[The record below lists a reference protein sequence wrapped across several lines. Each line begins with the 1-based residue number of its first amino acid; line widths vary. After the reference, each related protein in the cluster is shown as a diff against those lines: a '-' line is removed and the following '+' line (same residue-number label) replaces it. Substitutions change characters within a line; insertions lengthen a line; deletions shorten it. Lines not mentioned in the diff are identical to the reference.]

1 MVWQLFQSLFGGK
14 GAPAR
19 GAARKKLDV
28 RKRFEILRQ
37 GVAGTMS
44 KFYVARDRQLGQV
57 VGLKIADAAK
67 VAAFEARFRGLNK
80 PREGEIATQL
90 VHPFILQTYEFGWTT
105 ANEPYLVME
114 YLAGGIL
121 HSHIVANS
129 PILRERQLL
138 PYIRQS
144 AEAVAAIHE
153 MGYIHHD
160 ICPRNLM
167 FTQDLQI
174 MKLTDFGLTVPA
186 TPPFMQPGNRS
197 GTPNYM
203 APEVV
208 RRQPK
213 DQRLDIFSY
222 GVSIYEMLTAELP
235 WERGTT
241 GMAAMSHNTPPAD
254 IRRHRP
260 QIHPD
265 LAAAIHACIEPDKEK
280 RCPSMREFLARI
292 SNLQSTDL

>member
-1 MVWQLFQSLFGGK
+1 MVWHFFQSLFGGK
-14 GAPAR
+14 STVR
-19 GAARKKLDV
+19 GAARRKLDV
-28 RKRFEILRQ
+28 RKRFEILRE

-44 KFYVARDRQLGQV
+44 KFYVARDRERGQV

-67 VAAFEARFRGLNK
+67 VAAHEARFRGLHK
-80 PREGEIATQL
+80 PSEGEIATQL
-90 VHPFILQTYEFGWTT
+90 IHPFIVETYEYGWTT
-105 ANEPYLVME
+105 ADEPYLVME
-114 YLAGGIL
+114 YLSGGIL
-121 HSHIVANS
+121 HAHIVSNS
-129 PILRERQLL
+129 PMLHERPLL
-138 PYIRQS
+138 PYIRQA
-144 AEAVAAIHE
+144 AEAVAAVHE

-167 FTQDLQI
+167 FTSDLRVL
-174 MKLTDFGLTVPA
+174 KLTDFGLTVPA

-208 RRQPK
+208 RRYPK

-222 GVSIYEMLTAELP
+222 GVSMYEMLTLELP

-254 IRRHRP
+254 IRRRRP

-292 SNLQSTDL
+292 SDLQSADL